1 MPRILHWYPKID
13 ESGEKNRDQLQNR
26 LEETFGVIVDSD
38 VSLTWLLL
46 NIPIQ
51 NNFEHY
57 ENPGFYW
64 EKITATHKQ
73 RFEWEVK
80 ATATVFR
87 LDDLKDNP
95 LSRPAVITG
104 SGTTLQQPT
113 NFDAKGRPICT
124 QAGELIGGVME
135 ERPQLVFHVEK
146 NVGKEMPELEDMLG
160 AFNEDSVII
169 RGRARAQGTLKFTNL
184 NYGAFTTENR
194 VRFMVL
200 SFDLVWDPQTHAV
213 KRWNRGTLELVE
225 TETTDKKTGKKKKTY
240 VQRPILTATSP
251 KKYVD
256 EPVFLDAKGK
266 VIEGQLQ
273 LPDSKEQPPFDVS
286 KLIELKWYTKPGLKR
301 FNGVLP
307 LK

>member
-1 MPRILHWYPKID
+1 MARILHWYPLV
-13 ESGEKNRDQLQNR
+13 EASGSKNRDPNQNR
-26 LEETFGVIVDSD
+26 LEETFVAVVDAD
-38 VSLTWLLL
+38 VTRTWILA
-46 NIPIQ
+46 NIPIDT
-51 NNFEHY
+51 NFECY
-57 ENPGFYW
+57 SDPGFYW
-64 EKITATHKQ
+64 DDIKATQKK
-73 RFEWEVK
+73 RFEWEIK
-80 ATATVFR
+80 ATATAIK
-87 LDDLKDNP
+87 LEEWKENP

-113 NFDAKGRPICT
+113 NFDYKGRPICS
-124 QAGELIGGVME
+124 QAGELFSGVME

-160 AFNEDSVII
+160 AFNEDAVTI

-184 NYGAFTTENR
+184 NYGNFTTENR

-200 SFDLVWDPQTHAV
+200 SFDLVWDHQTHQV
-213 KRWNRGTLELVE
+213 RRWNRGTLELFE
-225 TETTDKKTGKKKKTY
+225 TDVTDEKTGKKKKAF

-256 EPVFLDAKGK
+256 EAVFLDAKGK
-266 VIEGQLQ
+266 VIQGQLQ

>member
-1 MPRILHWYPKID
+1 MARILHWYPLV
-13 ESGEKNRDQLQNR
+13 EVSGEKQRDFNQNR
-26 LEETFGVIVDSD
+26 LEETFCAVVDSD
-38 VSLTWLLL
+38 VTRSWVLA
-46 NIPIQ
+46 NIPIDI
-51 NNFEHY
+51 NFEVKH
-57 ENPGFYW
+57 EPGFYW
-64 EKITATHKQ
+64 DKITATHKQ
-73 RFEWEVK
+73 RFEWEIK
-80 ATATVFR
+80 ATATSFK
-87 LDDLKDNP
+87 LEEYKENP
-95 LSRPAVITG
+95 LARPATITG

-146 NVGKEMPELEDMLG
+146 NVGKELPELEDMLG
-160 AFNEDSVII
+160 AFNEDAVTI

-184 NYGAFTTENR
+184 NYGAFITENR
-194 VRFMVL
+194 VRFMVV

-225 TETTDKKTGKKKKTY
+225 REEVDKKTGQKKKVF
-240 VQRPILTATSP
+240 VQRPILTSTNP
-251 KKYVD
+251 KKFVD

-301 FNGVLP
+301 FSDVLP